1 MNTVIKTNPALNGF
15 FNDVMN
21 LGFDKFFKDDVI
33 SNPLFGTTPV
43 NIMETSDAFEL
54 EMIAPGRQKEDF
66 QVELKDKTL
75 TISFEKK
82 TGTENEE
89 RKAVRREFR
98 IESFKRS
105 FTINEKVDATGIKAS
120 YINGVLKLVLPKKED
135 VKMNPAKIEV
145 Q

>member
-1 MNTVIKTNPALNGF
+1 MNTIVKTTPALNGF

-21 LGFDKFFKDDVI
+21 LGFDKFFRDDAATT
-33 SNPLFGTTPV
+33 FAGGTPV
-43 NIMETSDAFEL
+43 NITETNEAYHLD
-54 EMIAPGRQKEDF
+54 MIAPGRQKEDF
-66 QVELKDKTL
+66 QVELKDNVL

-89 RKAVRREFR
+89 HKTVRREFR

-105 FTINEKVDATGIKAS
+105 FTINDKVDATRISAS
-120 YINGVLKLVLPKKED
+120 YTNGILKLVLPKKED
-135 VKMNPAKIEV
+135 VKIVPAKIEV

>member
-1 MNTVIKTNPALNGF
+1 MNTVIKTTPALNGF

-21 LGFDKFFKDDVI
+21 LGFDKFFKDDI
-33 SNPLFGTTPV
+33 RPLFGTTPV
-43 NIMETSDAFEL
+43 NVTETNDAFEL

-89 RKAVRREFR
+89 HKIVRREFR

-105 FTINEKVDATGIKAS
+105 FTINDKVDATRISAS
-120 YINGVLKLVLPKKED
+120 YTNGILKLVLPKKED
-135 VKMNPAKIEV
+135 VKVSPAKIEV